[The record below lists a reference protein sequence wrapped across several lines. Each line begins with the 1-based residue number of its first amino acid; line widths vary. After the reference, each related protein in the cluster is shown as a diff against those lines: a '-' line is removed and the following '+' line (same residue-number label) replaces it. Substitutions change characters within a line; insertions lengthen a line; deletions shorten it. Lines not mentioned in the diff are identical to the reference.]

1 MTTQPEPLVYLFG
14 GNTSWNAKSWV
25 VSDDRVR
32 GGKSRSHLDLTSA
45 SGSGSGEEETVRF
58 HGVLDITA
66 LGGAGFAS
74 QRSPPSCRW
83 DLSSFHGLC
92 VGVQEGDGMKY
103 TLIVKD
109 TAPTDR
115 GDGRLESS
123 VSWEYDFNSRGG
135 AGLDEV
141 RVRWGEFKPTYRGKP
156 KPDAEPLKIADIRSV
171 SVMVRSFFGQQEGP
185 FNLELKYIAAFG
197 SP

>member
-1 MTTQPEPLVYLFG
+1 MTTQSEPLMYLFG
-14 GNTSWNAKSWV
+14 GNTSWHAKSWV

-32 GGKSRSHLDLTSA
+32 GGKSRSHLDLTS
-45 SGSGSGEEETVRF
+45 GSGSEEGKEETVRF

-92 VGVQEGDGMKY
+92 VGIQEGDGMKY
-103 TLIVKD
+103 TLIIKD

-123 VSWEYDFNSRGG
+123 VSWEYDFDGG
-135 AGLDEV
+135 AEEW
-141 RVRWGEFKPTYRGKP
+141 RVSWGEFKPTYRGKP
-156 KPDAEPLKIADIRSV
+156 KPDAKPLNLADIRSV
-171 SVMVRSFFGQQEGP
+171 SIMVRSFFGQQEGP
-185 FNLELKYIAAFG
+185 FELELKHIAAFK